1 MTSSQYDFILV
12 LYAEGVNDQV
22 NYNYKRNSF
31 LVRKPKNLDFCFILS
46 RNFQIRNSTY
56 INFHSFDREY
66 FDFWL
71 FIGHVTVEFMSTFV
85 PLDRVQVISTQ
96 IETAS

>member
-1 MTSSQYDFILV
+1 MIKLITSIIVQWCICIIIYS
-12 LYAEGVNDQV
+12 A
-22 NYNYKRNSF
+22 
-31 LVRKPKNLDFCFILS
+31 NLDVCFILP
-46 RNFQIRNSTY
+46 RNFKIHISTY